1 MLGTHRISELPDDAA
16 VPGDLEGPPARRLG
30 DQGVAVRQ
38 ALLRPAR
45 LAFEGLL
52 EAAGVAP
59 DDAAVV
65 GVDLQD
71 AGAPALL
78 EAAEVV
84 VQRDVAVRQHVGIV
98 LADPAAAHRPDA
110 LLGIEIEHGDGV
122 DVAERPPELAVL
134 GNGQST
140 RPPAL
145 APRSVT
151 PDARRGG

>member
-1 MLGTHRISELPDDAA
+1 MLGTHRIDEFPDDAA
-16 VPGDLEGPPARRLG
+16 VPGDLEDPPARRLG

-78 EAAEVV
+78 ERSEE
-84 VQRDVAVRQHVGIV
+84 RRVGTECV
-98 LADPAAAHRPDA
+98 
-110 LLGIEIEHGDGV
+110 
-122 DVAERPPELAVL
+122 
-134 GNGQST
+134 ST
-140 RPPAL
+140 C
-145 APRSVT
+145 RSRWS
-151 PDARRGG
+151 PYH

>member
-1 MLGTHRISELPDDAA
+1 MVRRPPRPKLPDTFFPYLTRFRSFVGMLGTHRSDEFPDDAA
-16 VPGDLEGPPARRLG
+16 GPGDLEDPPARRLG

-71 AGAPALL
+71 AEIGRA
-78 EAAEVV
+78 
-84 VQRDVAVRQHVGIV
+84 HV
-98 LADPAAAHRPDA
+98 
-110 LLGIEIEHGDGV
+110 
-122 DVAERPPELAVL
+122 
-134 GNGQST
+134 
-140 RPPAL
+140 
-145 APRSVT
+145 
-151 PDARRGG
+151 

>member
-1 MLGTHRISELPDDAA
+1 MRISDWSSD
-16 VPGDLEGPPARRLG
+16 VCSSDLLEDPPARRLG

-45 LAFEGLL
+45 LAFEVLL

-84 VQRDVAVRQHVGIV
+84 VQQDVAVRQHIGVV
-98 LADPAAAHRPDA
+98 PADPAAAHSQAD
-110 LLGIEIEHGDGV
+110 LLGIELYQGDGF
-122 DVAERPPELAVL
+122 DVAER
-134 GNGQST
+134 QQ
-140 RPPAL
+140 
-145 APRSVT
+145 
-151 PDARRGG
+151 D